1 MTFFNNSRKSN
12 LLEVPVPVM
21 KITSNVFL
29 VGGSNN
35 SDPTD
40 AAIYLIVSG
49 SESALVDAGTGNG
62 TARVL
67 KNIRSAGADPRSV
80 RYLFL
85 THCHYDHTG
94 GANSIRNDT
103 GCKIVAHE
111 LDAEFLEAGDSEVT
125 AASWYGTWM
134 EPVKIDVKVR
144 AREKH
149 FTVGSLETTFFHTP
163 GHSPGSAVLTMVSD
177 GKLVLFGQDVH
188 GPLNDALR
196 SVRKDYEKS
205 LEFMLSL
212 DADILCEGHFGVYV
226 GREKVRDFIE
236 SFL

>member
-1 MTFFNNSRKSN
+1 
-12 LLEVPVPVM
+12 M

-40 AAIYLIVSG
+40 AAIYLIVSAD
-49 SESALVDAGTGNG
+49 ESALVDAGTGSG

-67 KNIRSAGADPRSV
+67 KNIRAAGADPRSV

-94 GANSIRNDT
+94 GANAMRNDT

-134 EPVKIDVKVR
+134 EPLKVDIKVR

-149 FTVGSLETTFFHTP
+149 FTVGALEVDLLPRP
-163 GHSPGSAVLTMVSD
+163 GPFARLRGAHACPD

-226 GREKVRDFIE
+226 GKEKVRDFIE